1 MKKIFLTLGAILAFG
16 MAQAQTEP
24 ATAPKKEP
32 ITTQA
37 KEKAVKEAEGKQ
49 PAQQVNATEP
59 LSKDAIIPQEDVTAD
74 HEKVSP
80 KVKITKDSIATKKVR
95 KSKKS

>member
-1 MKKIFLTLGAILAFG
+1 MKKIFLTLGAMLAFG

-59 LSKDAIIPQEDVTAD
+59 LSKPQEDVTAD

-80 KVKITKDSIATKKVR
+80 NVKITKDSIATKKVR